1 MLEQKVEAFLTRKQI
16 NLMGASIL
24 VGVSGGPD
32 SLALLH
38 FLWRRQERYQ
48 LRLFVAHVDHM
59 FRGGESERE
68 ARFVQSFCEERNIPI
83 TVRSINVPL
92 YMEETGLSSQVA
104 ARECR
109 YSFFQETMG
118 RENLRYLMLGHHGD
132 DQMETVIMRLTRGS
146 SGKARIGIPFSRAFD
161 RGTLLRPFLCVSKQ
175 EIEEYCQRHMLD
187 PRRDPSNDSDK
198 YSRNRFRH
206 TILPFL
212 KAENP
217 RVHEHFQ
224 RFSEEMEE
232 TERFLEDMANQ
243 QLTKVKKFQ
252 SDEKIVIDI
261 QTLCSM
267 PMPLQ
272 RRVIKLILNYLYKH
286 QPASLSAVHIEQIFS
301 LINNPQ
307 PSGVIDLPEKL
318 KVNRS
323 YGELQFQF
331 QHTLLKDVTFEMDL
345 TVGKTVLPTG
355 DFITWEYVDK
365 EIEYTNINQLL
376 LPLTNIHL
384 PLKVRTRREGD
395 RMRVKG
401 MKGTKKIKD
410 IFIDLKLPIIERN
423 RWPIVTDSNDHIIWI
438 PGIKKSHISS
448 LVQAD
453 EKKYILLQ
461 YNKQ

>member
-1 MLEQKVEAFLTRKQI
+1 MLEQKVEAFLTRKKI

-38 FLWRRQERYQ
+38 FLWKRQERYQ
-48 LRLFVAHVDHM
+48 LKLIVSHVDHM
-59 FRGGESERE
+59 FRGDESERE

-83 TVRSINVPL
+83 TVHSINVPL

-109 YSFFQETMG
+109 YSFFQETMR
-118 RENLRYLMLGHHGD
+118 RENLHYLMLGHHGD
-132 DQMETVIMRLTRGS
+132 DQIETVIMRLTRGS
-146 SGKARIGIPFSRAFD
+146 SGKARVGIPFSRPFD
-161 RGTLLRPFLCVSKQ
+161 TGTLLRPFLCVSKQ
-175 EIEEYCQRHMLD
+175 EVEEYCQINRLE
-187 PRRDPSNDSDK
+187 PRRDPSNDSNK

-212 KAENP
+212 KGENP

-232 TERFLEDMANQ
+232 TERYMEELANQ
-243 QLTKVKKFQ
+243 QLPKVMKLQSEKKI
-252 SDEKIVIDI
+252 IVDI
-261 QTLCSM
+261 QILCSM

-286 QPASLSAVHIEQIFS
+286 QPASLAAVHIEQIFS
-301 LINNPQ
+301 LINNPH
-307 PSGVIDLPEKL
+307 PSGMIDLPDKL
-318 KVNRS
+318 KVARS
-323 YGELQFQF
+323 YGELEFQF
-331 QHTLLKDVTFEMDL
+331 QHSIPKDVSYEIEL
-345 TVGKTVLPTG
+345 TVGKTLLPTG

-376 LPLTNIHL
+376 LPFPCSGL

-395 RMRVKG
+395 KMRVKG

-410 IFIDLKLPIIERN
+410 IFIDKKLPILERN
-423 RWPIVTDSNDHIIWI
+423 RWPLVTDSNDHIIWI
-438 PGIKKSHISS
+438 PGIKKSDTSS
-448 LVQAD
+448 WIQAD
-453 EKKYILLQ
+453 QKKYILLK